1 MCAIIASNMRRAINL
16 LNYIEKVE
24 RTIYSEENANLPYSD
39 DLKTDYM
46 NANKTLNQA
55 LEFTRKFM
63 LQNKESLTPDDNTVD
78 EVKTLLS
85 QLPVDRL
92 NRIADA
98 IAKGEI

>member
-1 MCAIIASNMRRAINL
+1 
-16 LNYIEKVE
+16 
-24 RTIYSEENANLPYSD
+24 
-39 DLKTDYM
+39 M